1 MNHSGHG
8 QSSSTGTLQAGGEGA
23 GPQESEPEED
33 HLLGPMKTGWD
44 PQTHAYGD
52 VFSRPAPKGLSSWH
66 HALITVTL
74 DTAGAVSKAPDC
86 FYLLFSISAVL
97 NLSCPTDLL
106 LRIT

>member
-66 HALITVTL
+66 HALITVT
-74 DTAGAVSKAPDC
+74 AGHNWSSQQGSRLFLLAV
-86 FYLLFSISAVL
+86 FHIS
-97 NLSCPTDLL
+97 SS
-106 LRIT
+106 